1 VNLSVAF
8 KEWAV
13 ICEALAAGRQSV
25 ILRKGGIAEEGGAF
39 RPEHSEFLLY
49 PTFFHEHRA
58 GVKPE
63 FLSLLGAAE
72 STRPAPGRIRFS
84 HFVRVTGV
92 RHLTELEE
100 ALALD
105 SRHAWTPELVRQR
118 FHYRSP
124 GLYVLDVV
132 THKLPAAVER
142 LERPEY
148 AGCKTW
154 VMLDEPVPIDGA
166 IPVATL

>member
-1 VNLSVAF
+1 MNVSVAF

-13 ICEALAAGRQSV
+13 ICEALAAGRQNV
-25 ILRKGGIAEEGGAF
+25 ILRKGGIAEEGGLF

-49 PTFFHEHRA
+49 PTYFHEHRA

-63 FLSLLGAAE
+63 FLSLLDAAE
-72 STRPAPGRIRFS
+72 AERPGSGTIRFS

-92 RHLTELEE
+92 RHFANLDE

-105 SRHAWTPELVRQR
+105 PLHAWTPEVVRQR
-118 FHYRSP
+118 FNYRTP
-124 GLYVLDVV
+124 GLFALDVSV
-132 THKLPAAVER
+132 FQLREPAMR
-142 LERPEY
+142 YERPEY

-154 VMLDEPVPIDGA
+154 VTLDEPVES
-166 IPVATL
+166 

>member
-1 VNLSVAF
+1 MLTIAF

-25 ILRKGGIAEEGGAF
+25 ILRKGGIAEEGGEF
-39 RPEHSEFLLY
+39 RPEHAEFLLY

-63 FLSLLGAAE
+63 YLPLLEAAE
-72 STRPAPGRIRFS
+72 TAKPPVGVVRFT
-84 HFVRVTGV
+84 HFVRVESVTHV
-92 RHLTELEE
+92 TDLES

-105 SRHAWTPELVRQR
+105 SRHAWTPDVVKQR
-118 FHYRSP
+118 FNYRKP
-124 GLYVLDVV
+124 GLFVFAVRVFGLA
-132 THKLPAAVER
+132 KAVEVV
-142 LERPEY
+142 ERPEF

-154 VMLDEPVPIDGA
+154 VALDAPIATEGA
-166 IPVATL
+166 IDVA